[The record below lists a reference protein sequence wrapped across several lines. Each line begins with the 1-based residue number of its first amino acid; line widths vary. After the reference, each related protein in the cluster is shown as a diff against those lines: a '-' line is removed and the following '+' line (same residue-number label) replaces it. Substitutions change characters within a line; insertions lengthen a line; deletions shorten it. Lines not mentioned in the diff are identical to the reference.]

1 MKIGGNLIDRKLKHQ
16 DSKSPKDVLIEVH
29 WESLSI

>member
-1 MKIGGNLIDRKLKHQ
+1 MKIGGDLIDRKLRRQ

-29 WESLSI
+29 WNP